1 MPGIF
6 ERRARVPCT
15 SGGRWKRRCRRHFD
29 ACGFTETVVIIWQVR
44 QLQHF
49 VHDRASLPIAHPLR
63 LK

>member
-1 MPGIF
+1 
-6 ERRARVPCT
+6 
-15 SGGRWKRRCRRHFD
+15 
-29 ACGFTETVVIIWQVR
+29 VIIWQVR